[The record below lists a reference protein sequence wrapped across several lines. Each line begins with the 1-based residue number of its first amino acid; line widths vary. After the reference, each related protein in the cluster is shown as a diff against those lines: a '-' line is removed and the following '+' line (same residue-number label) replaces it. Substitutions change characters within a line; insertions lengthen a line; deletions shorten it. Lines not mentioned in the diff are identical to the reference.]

1 MGCFQSTP
9 DFTTEAEVMF
19 STTVAILLL
28 LSPFFSSVHGQP
40 ALDQTTGEPNDSG
53 TVHDDSIRTAVADLK
68 DSILN
73 RPVVRQKVSPA
84 VSLPPDQD
92 TVVVNVTMKLNS
104 VLNVDDMQQTMT
116 SSLLFLIV
124 WRDSSLSWSPD
135 NCSGVTMIDLGL
147 DSVWTPYIFLVN
159 SPVVKNDLLSHAHHL
174 SVSNDGTVSAR
185 AIITVDT
192 VCSMDHSQFPYDTQ
206 FCPIAVTTFKGKVS
220 VNMFSTLMDPHVSS
234 AMIQRFNWEL
244 VSVKQI
250 MINYHSENYR
260 IPAMQVGLR
269 RRTTFYTVCLVT
281 PMVLTSYTNTLV
293 FLVPLQSGE
302 KVSFLITL
310 LVSTSVY
317 TSFFT
322 EAMPRSLDSVPSTMK
337 LLLWVMAESLV
348 ILLATLFIMRRFHSK
363 QDQAGRPGSRFESF
377 WQTCS
382 RGSVHRQGGSIVSEK
397 GVPRVTKVAPIEEM
411 AGRGEEVLAGA
422 AEDTR
427 KAAVSA
433 ESMDLMFFVLT
444 FVANTIC
451 LCVLFSESSLIAG

>member
-1 MGCFQSTP
+1 
-9 DFTTEAEVMF
+9 MF

-28 LSPFFSSVHGQP
+28 LSSFFSSVHGQP

-53 TVHDDSIRTAVADLK
+53 SVHDDSIRTAVADLK
-68 DSILN
+68 DSILS

-84 VSLPPDQD
+84 VSLLPDQD

-104 VLNVDDMQQTMT
+104 VLNMDDTQQTMT

-206 FCPIAVTTFKGKVS
+206 FCLIAVTTFKGKVS
-220 VNMFSTLMDPHVSS
+220 VNMFSTFMDPHVSS

-250 MINYHSENYR
+250 MINYHSENYQV
-260 IPAMQVGLR
+260 PAMQVGLR

-337 LLLWVMAESLV
+337 LLLWVMAESLIV

-363 QDQAGRPGSRFESF
+363 QDQA
-377 WQTCS
+377 
-382 RGSVHRQGGSIVSEK
+382 
-397 GVPRVTKVAPIEEM
+397 
-411 AGRGEEVLAGA
+411 
-422 AEDTR
+422 
-427 KAAVSA
+427 
-433 ESMDLMFFVLT
+433 
-444 FVANTIC
+444 
-451 LCVLFSESSLIAG
+451 